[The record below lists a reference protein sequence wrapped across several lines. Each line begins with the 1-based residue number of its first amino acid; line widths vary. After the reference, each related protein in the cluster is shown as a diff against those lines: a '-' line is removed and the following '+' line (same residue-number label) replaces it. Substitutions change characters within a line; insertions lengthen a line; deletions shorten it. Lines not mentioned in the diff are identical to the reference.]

1 MAKKQYGLK
10 VVYEPS
16 NTVER
21 EEWFNTES
29 ERNSAM
35 AGSTLD
41 PHYMFVAAERKL
53 RSRWMPSRQNRMIR
67 RDEHRGGSL
76 WRRRLIRFIL
86 RVCGRVRAG
95 TAALQFLPL
104 LLGEHQPQLQTQLRQ
119 RAC

>member
-1 MAKKQYGLK
+1 MADKNSTARRHIMASKQYGLK

-41 PHYMFVAAERKL
+41 PHYMFVAAEKEVE
-53 RSRWMPSRQNRMIR
+53 SAVDAKPEKQ
-67 RDEHRGGSL
+67 DP
-76 WRRRLIRFIL
+76 
-86 RVCGRVRAG
+86 V
-95 TAALQFLPL
+95 
-104 LLGEHQPQLQTQLRQ
+104 
-119 RAC
+119 

>member
-1 MAKKQYGLK
+1 MASKQYGLK

-41 PHYMFVAAERKL
+41 PHYKFVK
-53 RSRWMPSRQNRMIR
+53 
-67 RDEHRGGSL
+67 DEKEVEVPPDAKPGK
-76 WRRRLIRFIL
+76 
-86 RVCGRVRAG
+86 
-95 TAALQFLPL
+95 Q
-104 LLGEHQPQLQTQLRQ
+104 
-119 RAC
+119 